1 MSAMPSDIQI
11 YCDYMVEVR
20 TRIAIVQAILEGR
33 IGTGIE
39 GCNNELI
46 FLQFRKI
53 LEVIA
58 FASLA
63 ANKQKYSQVHSNF
76 AKHWKPEKML
86 AELEKINVN
95 FYPTPL
101 EPMQELP
108 SGIKHFP
115 LMADGFMTKN
125 EFVSLYNV
133 CSDVMHKQNPYSE
146 RDPTIYTV
154 YGTPK
159 WVERIQKLLAC
170 HSVQL
175 ENGYVWVVTI
185 PNEGP
190 VHVAHAH

>member
-1 MSAMPSDIQI
+1 MSDMPSDIQI

-20 TRIAIVQAILEGR
+20 TRIAIIQAVLEGR
-33 IGTGIE
+33 TGTGIE

-63 ANKQKYSQVHSNF
+63 ANKQKYSQVHANF

-86 AELEKINVN
+86 AELEKINAN

-101 EPMQELP
+101 EAMQALP
-108 SGIKHFP
+108 NGVKHFP
-115 LMADGFMTKN
+115 LMVDGFMTKN

-146 RDPTIYTV
+146 RDPTIYTI
-154 YGTPK
+154 YGAPK

-185 PNEGP
+185 PNEGS

>member
-1 MSAMPSDIQI
+1 MSDMPSDIQI

-20 TRIAIVQAILEGR
+20 TRIAIIQAVLEGR

-63 ANKQKYSQVHSNF
+63 ANKQKYSQVHANF

-86 AELEKINVN
+86 AELEKINAN

-101 EPMQELP
+101 EAMQAP
-108 SGIKHFP
+108 PNGVKHFP
-115 LMADGFMTKN
+115 LMVDGFMTKN

-133 CSDVMHKQNPYSE
+133 CSDVMHKQNPYS
-146 RDPTIYTV
+146 RKRSDNLYNLWRPQVGRTNSKAAGLPFGST
-154 YGTPK
+154 
-159 WVERIQKLLAC
+159 
-170 HSVQL
+170 
-175 ENGYVWVVTI
+175 
-185 PNEGP
+185 
-190 VHVAHAH
+190 

>member
-1 MSAMPSDIQI
+1 MSATPSDIQI

-20 TRIAIVQAILEGR
+20 TRIAVVQAILEGR

-46 FLQFRKI
+46 FLQ
-53 LEVIA
+53 
-58 FASLA
+58 
-63 ANKQKYSQVHSNF
+63 KYSQVHANF

-108 SGIKHFP
+108 NGVKHFP

-125 EFVSLYNV
+125 DFVSLYNV
-133 CSDVMHKQNPYSE
+133 CSDVLHKQNPYSE
-146 RDPTIYTV
+146 RDPTIYTI
-154 YGTPK
+154 YGTPR